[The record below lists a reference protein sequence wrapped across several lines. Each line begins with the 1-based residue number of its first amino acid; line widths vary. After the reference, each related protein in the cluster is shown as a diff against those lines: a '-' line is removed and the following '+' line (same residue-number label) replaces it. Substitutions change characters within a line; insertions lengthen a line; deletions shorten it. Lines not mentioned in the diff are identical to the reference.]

1 MFWVLFSCE
10 RKLNVYFVEINGLN
24 YYFGDTYFISID
36 VNFGLIAVKIDK
48 HFVDDDILF
57 KTAKI
62 VGFNN

>member
-1 MFWVLFSCE
+1 M
-10 RKLNVYFVEINGLN
+10 EINGLN
-24 YYFGDTYFISID
+24 YYFGDTYLISID
-36 VNFGLIAVKIDK
+36 VNFWLIAVKIDK